1 MRSIGDSSNNG
12 QENRTTGE
20 SARSHAV
27 DGTYQSQLLLEHINL
42 IQEQND

>member
-1 MRSIGDSSNNG
+1 MRSTDDSGNNG
-12 QENRTTGE
+12 QESRTTGE
-20 SARSHAV
+20 SARNHAV